1 MGRLGGWVTVNDSAL
16 LMVTGNV
23 ARYDQVG
30 RKFGGRT
37 TLRVKCLCNRC
48 GYYSISWGVFFGG
61 IFSWD
66 SWRTLRRQSDRG
78 SKDELGFF
86 LGVFF

>member
-48 GYYSISWGVFFGG
+48 GYYSISWG
-61 IFSWD
+61 
-66 SWRTLRRQSDRG
+66 
-78 SKDELGFF
+78 FF
-86 LGVFF
+86 LVGFSRGILGARSGDNLTVVQRMN